1 VAPLAGQ
8 GLAERLR
15 HLAAEAFVEAGEA
28 LLEVAEKTVDVHSES
43 AVGVSVPPGPRTIG
57 AEEEATARE
66 RILFICT
73 ANVDRSRTAEDL
85 YQDDE
90 RYEIRSRGVAK
101 FATTELTRDDLDWAE
116 RVFVMDEKGD
126 QHKTLIQMRFG
137 KVHQEVIDLEI
148 EDLWRRNDPELRR
161 LLLRRLK
168 KHLGAP
174 RSGAGAGIMGESS
187 EEG

>member
-28 LLEVAEKTVDVHSES
+28 VFDVAEQAVDIHPDN

-57 AEEEATARE
+57 LEEEATARE

-73 ANVDRSRTAEDL
+73 ANVDRSRAAEDL
-85 YQDDE
+85 YADDE
-90 RYEIRSRGVAK
+90 RYEVRSRGVAQ
-101 FATTELTRDDLDWAE
+101 FATRGLTRADLDWAE
-116 RVFVMDEKGD
+116 RVFVMDEKED
-126 QHKTLIQMRFG
+126 QHKTLIQVRFG
-137 KVHQEVIDLEI
+137 KVNLPIVDLEI
-148 EDLWRRNDPELRR
+148 EDLWRRGDPELKR

-174 RSGAGAGIMGESS
+174 RSGAGAAIMGESS